1 MPRHVLLTKL
11 ALISTMAA
19 AFLTAQEAVQPKK
32 ADQQG
37 PTPGATYPGPTNNG
51 FLLPNGW
58 TISPAGTQV
67 ELTDLP
73 LNIQPLN
80 DGRHALVGTAGYNA
94 HKLSLIDLKEKK
106 IVSDF
111 TTRQSWF
118 GLASN
123 SDASKIWWSGGGSGS
138 LLEVDRVGTTLKS
151 AKPEPAPA
159 EKTKGKGKPFASGLA
174 YIESSKKLLQL
185 DINQGTLT
193 ETFVDG
199 NSSKRV
205 EKLAERP
212 YDIVVGNGG
221 KFYYISDWSARVV
234 HVVDSETLKVVHR
247 IGVGEHPNQMQLH
260 PKDGRLFV
268 ACASA
273 NAVYVI
279 DTIRWGVPEII
290 STALFPRSPEGST
303 PDALAISP
311 DGETL
316 YVANADNNCVAV
328 IDVEHPSRSFVEGF
342 IPTGW
347 YPTSVAVTPDG
358 KQLLVG
364 VGKGNLSKPN
374 PVSEASA
381 KALQQALNA
390 TKSKD
395 IPEEVKHWVSLYK
408 YPYIGT
414 TLSGA
419 LSIVDIPDSEGLAEY
434 TSTVYR
440 NCPYSDR
447 MLQTANAPK
456 RKTAI
461 PTKVGDKSPIE
472 HVIYIL
478 KENRTYDQVFGD
490 IKRGNGDPSLVLF
503 GEQVTPNHHK
513 LANDYVLLDNLYC
526 NGHVS
531 ADGHPWSTQA
541 YNTDYISRN
550 WALTYSGRAGVDDDD
565 EGELSKSPSGFI
577 WDLCARKG
585 LTYRNYG
592 EYGSRVS
599 QPDGSLKMEGRAPG
613 LIGHMSPK
621 FGIGKVPGK
630 RPRDTD
636 NADIFIEEFNEF
648 CDKGTLPNFIMMS
661 LGEDHTDGTR
671 PGSFTPQACVASND
685 LALGK
690 IVEAVSKSKYWAKT
704 AIFVIEDDAQN
715 GPDHVDAHRTI
726 GLVISPYT
734 RRGHLDS
741 TQYSTVS
748 MMRTMELIL
757 GLPPLSQFDAGATPM
772 YESFTDKAD
781 LTTYNVVPNKIDL
794 NSKNT
799 ALAYGAERSAKMDF
813 SEYDKIDDFELNEI
827 LWRAIKGVDA
837 PLPPAVRRAIAFRPA
852 DVPRSPAS
860 AK

>member
-1 MPRHVLLTKL
+1 MKRYPAIVAMILLSGPCGL
-11 ALISTMAA
+11 MLMG
-19 AFLTAQEAVQPKK
+19 QEP
-32 ADQQG
+32 ADRRG
-37 PTPGATYPGPTNNG
+37 PTPGAQYPGPKADG

-58 TISPAGTQV
+58 TISPAGSQI
-67 ELTDLP
+67 ELTDMP
-73 LNIQPLN
+73 LNIEPLA
-80 DGRHALVGTAGYNA
+80 DGRHALVATAGFNA
-94 HKLSLIDLKEKK
+94 HKLYLIDLTSQK
-106 IVSDF
+106 IVSEV
-111 TTRQSWF
+111 TSRQTWY
-118 GLASN
+118 GLAA
-123 SDASKIWWSGGGSGS
+123 DAQGTKIWWSGGGAGG
-138 LLEVDRVGTTLKS
+138 LIQVDRQETTLKL
-151 AKPEPAPA
+151 ARPEEPEA
-159 EKTKGKGKPFASGLA
+159 KTKERRPKGSPFASGVT
-174 YIESSKKLLQL
+174 YVDKTKTLLQL

-193 ETFVDG
+193 QTVLGKPE
-199 NSSKRV
+199 SKRT
-205 EKLAERP
+205 EKVAERP

-221 KFYYISDWSARVV
+221 KYYYVSDWSARQVQ
-234 HVVDSETLKVVHR
+234 VVDSESLKVVHR
-247 IGVGEHPNQMQLH
+247 VSVGEHPNQMRLH
-260 PKDGRLFV
+260 PTDGRLFV
-268 ACASA
+268 ACASS

-279 DTIRWGVPEII
+279 DTVRWGTPEII
-290 STALFPRSPEGST
+290 STALFPRAPEGST

-316 YVANADNNCVAV
+316 YVANADNNCIAV
-328 IDVEHPSRSFVEGF
+328 IDVEHPSRSFVKGF

-347 YPTSVAVTPDG
+347 YPSSVSVSRDG
-358 KQLLVG
+358 KQILVG
-364 VGKGNLSKPN
+364 VGKGNQSKPN
-374 PVSEASA
+374 PVSAEAA
-381 KALQQALNA
+381 KAVQDALKA
-390 TKSKD
+390 ARPD
-395 IPEEVKHWVSLYK
+395 EIPADLKHWIGMYK

-419 LSIVDIPDSEGLAEY
+419 LSIVAAPDAEQLAAY
-434 TSTVYR
+434 TTTVYR

-447 MLQTANAPK
+447 MLSAANAPK

-461 PTKVGDKSPIE
+461 PTKVGEKSPIE

-503 GEQVTPNHHK
+503 GENVTPNHHK
-513 LANDYVLLDNLYC
+513 LANDFVLLDNLYC
-526 NGHVS
+526 NGQVS
-531 ADGHPWSTQA
+531 ADGHPWSTAA
-541 YNTDYISRN
+541 YHTDYIARN

-565 EGELSKSPSGFI
+565 DNELAKTPSGFI

-585 LTYRNYG
+585 LSYRNYG
-592 EYGSRVS
+592 EYGARVS
-599 QPDGSLKMEGRAPG
+599 QPDGTTRMEGRAPG

-621 FGIGKVPGK
+621 FGIGKTPGK

-648 CDKGTLPNFIMMS
+648 CEKGTLPNFIMMS

-685 LALGK
+685 LALGR
-690 IVEAVSKSKYWAKT
+690 IVEAVTKSKYWSKT

-757 GLPPLSQFDAGATPM
+757 GLPPLSQYDAAATPM
-772 YESFTDKAD
+772 YESFTDTAD
-781 LTTYNVVPNKIDL
+781 LAPYSHVPNRIDL
-794 NSKNT
+794 NAQNT
-799 ALAYGAERSAKMDF
+799 ATAYGAERSAKMDF

-827 LWRAIKGVDA
+827 LWRAIKGPDA
-837 PLPPAVRRAIAFRPA
+837 PLPPAVRRAIAFRSA
-852 DVPRSPAS
+852 DVPQSP
-860 AK
+860 KPGK